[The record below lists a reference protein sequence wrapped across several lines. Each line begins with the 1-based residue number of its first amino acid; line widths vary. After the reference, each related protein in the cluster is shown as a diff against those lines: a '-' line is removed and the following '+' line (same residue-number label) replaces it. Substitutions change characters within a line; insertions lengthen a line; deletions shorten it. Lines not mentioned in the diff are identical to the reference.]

1 MDMNLSK
8 VWVIVKDRGAWH
20 AAIHGVAESNMTQ
33 QLNYNN
39 LKIKEP
45 FGIELNPLYKCRN
58 SDSHIVCLLL
68 LISIEF

>member
-1 MDMNLSK
+1 MNLSK

-45 FGIELNPLYKCRN
+45 FGRVESSLQM
-58 SDSHIVCLLL
+58 
-68 LISIEF
+68 